1 MIKHLITLPNSEYV
15 ADIRVAEALDKLI
28 NNVPGST
35 LDEQFELI
43 NEATRF
49 HGGMRLHTKRP
60 GSMPFTF

>member
-1 MIKHLITLPNSEYV
+1 MSKHLITLPNSEYV

-43 NEATRF
+43 NEPKQT
-49 HGGMRLHTKRP
+49 GMRLHTKRP